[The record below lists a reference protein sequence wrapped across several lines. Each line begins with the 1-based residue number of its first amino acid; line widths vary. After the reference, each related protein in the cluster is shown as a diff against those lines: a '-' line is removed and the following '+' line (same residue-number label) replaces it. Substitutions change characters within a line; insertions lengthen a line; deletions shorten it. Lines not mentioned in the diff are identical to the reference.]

1 MKISGRK
8 IVNLMKLP
16 NSIKLKIFGCHDD
29 TQKVRDK
36 AYHGNKWTQVR
47 ELCSFIHQTAGEEKQ
62 RPKEIFS
69 KFSESETEPASKH
82 PHNSP

>member
-8 IVNLMKLP
+8 IVNVMKLP
-16 NSIKLKIFGCHDD
+16 NSIKLKIFGCHD

-62 RPKEIFS
+62 RPQEIFS